1 MNEGLEPRCNVA
13 SATTRRPGT
22 DFYLFSVVNLRIKE
36 KGVFLMEKKSATS
49 RLVIMAFLIAME
61 IILTRFCS
69 INTPILR
76 IGFGFLPVA
85 MMGIMFGP
93 VWAAAGYAIGDLLGM
108 LIFPSGAYF
117 PGFTLTAFLTGLV
130 FGLFLH
136 NREITWK
143 RVLPASLIII
153 LGCNLILDTLWLSI
167 LMGDGF
173 IALLPTRIFKCAVM
187 LPIHL
192 ILIPLVWN
200 RIVSR
205 IPLVGRTAV

>member
-1 MNEGLEPRCNVA
+1 
-13 SATTRRPGT
+13 
-22 DFYLFSVVNLRIKE
+22 
-36 KGVFLMEKKSATS
+36 MEKKSATS
-49 RLVIMAFLIAME
+49 RLVIIAFLIAME

-153 LGCNLILDTLWLSI
+153 LGSNLILDTLWLSI

>member
-1 MNEGLEPRCNVA
+1 M
-13 SATTRRPGT
+13 
-22 DFYLFSVVNLRIKE
+22 
-36 KGVFLMEKKSATS
+36 
-49 RLVIMAFLIAME
+49 RLVTMAFLIALE
-61 IILTRFCS
+61 IVLTRFCS

-93 VWAAAGYAIGDLLGM
+93 LWAGIGYAVGDLLGM

-130 FGLFLH
+130 FGFFLH
-136 NREITWK
+136 GKEITWK
-143 RVLPASLIII
+143 KVLPASLVVI
-153 LGCNLILDTLWLSI
+153 LGLNLVLDTIWLSI

-173 IALLPTRIFKCAVM
+173 VALLPTRIFKCAVM

-192 ILIPLVWN
+192 ILIRMEPHHFKDTVCKEHRSL
-200 RIVSR
+200 RLAKDFLAKR
-205 IPLVGRTAV
+205 QK

>member
-1 MNEGLEPRCNVA
+1 
-13 SATTRRPGT
+13 
-22 DFYLFSVVNLRIKE
+22 
-36 KGVFLMEKKSATS
+36 MEKKSATS

-108 LIFPSGAYF
+108 LIFPSSAYF

-173 IALLPTRIFKCAVM
+173 IAMLPTRIFKCAVM

>member
-93 VWAAAGYAIGDLLGM
+93 VWAAAGYAIGDLSWNAYLPVRC
-108 LIFPSGAYF
+108 IFPRVHTDSF
-117 PGFTLTAFLTGLV
+117 PDRSRFSDSSFTTGRSHGNVSCL
-130 FGLFLH
+130 
-136 NREITWK
+136 
-143 RVLPASLIII
+143 RV
-153 LGCNLILDTLWLSI
+153 
-167 LMGDGF
+167 
-173 IALLPTRIFKCAVM
+173 
-187 LPIHL
+187 
-192 ILIPLVWN
+192 
-200 RIVSR
+200 
-205 IPLVGRTAV
+205 

>member
-1 MNEGLEPRCNVA
+1 
-13 SATTRRPGT
+13 
-22 DFYLFSVVNLRIKE
+22 
-36 KGVFLMEKKSATS
+36 MEKKSATT
-49 RLVIMAFLIAME
+49 RLVVMAFLIALE

-93 VWAAAGYAIGDLLGM
+93 VWAAVGYAAGDLLGM
-108 LIFPSGAYF
+108 LIFPTGAYF
-117 PGFTLTAFLTGLV
+117 PGFTVTAFLTGLV

-143 RVLPASLIII
+143 RVLPASLIVI
-153 LGCNLILDTLWLSI
+153 LAFNLCLDTFWLSI

-173 IALLPTRIFKCAVM
+173 IALLPTRILKCAVM

-192 ILIPLVWN
+192 VLIPFVWN
-200 RIVSR
+200 RVISR
-205 IPLVGRTAV
+205 IPALKQNPA